1 MERATIQDIARA
13 AGVCIGTV
21 SRVLNNKDRVD
32 PRTRARIKRIVERTG
47 YRPSAAGRALV
58 LRRTHTIMLL
68 LHNIADP
75 HCTSL
80 AKHLSRHCRTNGYKM
95 LVGDSD
101 YDTAIEAE
109 FLRALQDRSV
119 DGLIVSPLA
128 GRRNLPLY
136 ASFVAAGFP
145 AVTVWDPVPGI
156 AIPCVKY
163 DDVGA
168 GRMATDYL
176 FDRGHRHIV
185 FAGWHTEFQTVKDRF
200 HGYVASHRARG
211 VTVRPELY
219 LRLPKVL
226 VHIEETL
233 AAALAVS
240 SPPTAILAV
249 NEMVAA
255 SCLNGLALLRR
266 RVPEDVAVMA
276 FGNQMPEEATGI
288 PMTAVS
294 LGEGELGDRALEV
307 LLRQIGKPGKTQKAA
322 LVETL
327 LPHLVIRLSA

>member
-1 MERATIQDIARA
+1 VERTTIQDVARA

-21 SRVLNNKDRVD
+21 SRVLNNKDRVA
-32 PRTRARIKRIVERTG
+32 PRTRARIQRIVERTG

-101 YDTAIEAE
+101 YDPAIEAE
-109 FLRALQDRSV
+109 FLRAVQDRSV

-136 ASFVAAGFP
+136 GSLVAAHFP
-145 AVTVWDPVPGI
+145 TVTVMDSVPGT
-156 AIPCVKY
+156 ALPCVKY
-163 DDVGA
+163 DDRGA

-176 FDRGHRHIV
+176 FDRGHRQIV

-200 HGYVASHRARG
+200 HGYAASHRARG
-211 VTVRPELY
+211 VTLRSELC

-226 VHIEETL
+226 VHTEENL
-233 AAALAVS
+233 AAALALS
-240 SPPTAILAV
+240 SPPTAILAE
-249 NEMVAA
+249 NEMVAV
-255 SCLNGLALLRR
+255 SCLNALALLRR
-266 RVPEDVAVMA
+266 RVPEDVAVMV
-276 FGNQMPEEATGI
+276 FGDQIPEGATVI
-288 PMTAVS
+288 PLTVVS
-294 LGEGELGDRALEV
+294 WDESELGKRALGV
-307 LLRQIGKPGKTQKAA
+307 LVRQIDRGGQRRAEA

-327 LPHLVIRLSA
+327 PPHLIIRQSA